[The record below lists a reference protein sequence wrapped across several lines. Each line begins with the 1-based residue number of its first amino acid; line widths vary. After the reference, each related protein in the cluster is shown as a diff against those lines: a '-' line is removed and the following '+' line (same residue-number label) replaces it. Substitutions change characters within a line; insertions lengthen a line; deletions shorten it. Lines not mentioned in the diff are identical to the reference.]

1 MAIKYTIVQGKNL
14 RTKETIYYPSVKLNG
29 TKTLDEICSDIE
41 SRTTIDTSEVK
52 GILCELE
59 RVIYRNLS
67 DGNSVR
73 LGDLGSFHLSVTAS
87 GRGVEAIDDVRAE
100 QVSATHVQFTPSAK
114 LSQVFSS
121 KALAS
126 GGTEYASVRFE
137 RSQEVEKPEAD

>member
-1 MAIKYTIVQGKNL
+1 MAIRYSIVKGKNL
-14 RTKETIYYPSVKLNG
+14 RTKETIYYPAVKLNG
-29 TKTLDEICSDIE
+29 TKTIDEICSDIE

-87 GRGVEAIDDVRAE
+87 GRGVETAEDVKAE

-114 LSQVFSS
+114 LAQVFGS
-121 KALAS
+121 KALSVS
-126 GGTEYASVRFE
+126 GGTDYDSVRFE
-137 RSQEVEKPEAD
+137 RANSDTDE